1 MFKST
6 KPFRKVVF
14 VLLIILLLLSLS
26 QVFAAGIVVDEN
38 CTLAQAIASAN
49 ADTSPSGSSCIAGS
63 GADIITLTAEIILAQ
78 ALPQI
83 TSEIKIEGAGYAISG
98 DDSYRIF
105 DVGAAGDLTINNAVI
120 TKGAADTGGG
130 IAVNSGSLTVTD
142 STISDSAA
150 AQDGGGIAISDG
162 VAIITNS
169 VFSNNSAVVGGGGL
183 VIHSGVVV
191 IADSAVSSNTAS
203 QDGGGLAIHSGVVTI
218 TGSAFSSN
226 AAERNGG
233 GLVVGGSLTMQNST
247 IAGNSAPNGSGGGL
261 YATGSSIT
269 TLTHLT
275 FFGNSSAS
283 AGGGG
288 VHINQAAVHLRNSI
302 LYGSGGGDDCMGT
315 LAQDEGNL
323 IGRGNCS
330 TTALTDDPKLD
341 ALTGSPAYY
350 PLQSD
355 SPAIDA
361 ASSALCTTADQ
372 AGTPRPQEAACDIGA
387 FEYIRPVAAAAQ
399 QLLAESTEDP
409 FRPTKEPTLTPTP
422 TPTSTPRPSTC
433 LSMPNSG
440 IVVSGFHNSTQCQQL
455 DGGGIGIPSII
466 NDGFIDAVD
475 VWGYVLPGTQVCFR
489 QSGGSF
495 IFLDAETSPR
505 TIIELSLSYRIED
518 SVSEMICTQ
527 IDRPGSVILR

>member
-14 VLLIILLLLSLS
+14 VFIVILLLLSLS

-63 GADIITLTAEIILAQ
+63 GADIITLTADITLAQ

-98 DDSYRIF
+98 DDTYRIF
-105 DVGAAGDLTINNAVI
+105 DVGAAGDLTINNTTV
-120 TKGAADTGGG
+120 TKGIANTGGG

-142 STISDSAA
+142 SAISDSAA
-150 AQDGGGIAISDG
+150 DQDGGGIAISDG

-169 VFSNNSAVVGGGGL
+169 VISNNSAVGGGGGL

-203 QDGGGLAIHSGVVTI
+203 QDGGGIVIHSGVVTI
-218 TGSAFSSN
+218 TGSAISSN
-226 AAERNGG
+226 AVERDGG
-233 GLVVGGSLTMQNST
+233 GLAVSGSLTMQNST
-247 IAGNSAPNGSGGGL
+247 IANNSAPNGNGGGL
-261 YATGSSIT
+261 YATGSSVT

-275 FFGNSSAS
+275 FFGSSSA
-283 AGGGG
+283 GGG
-288 VHINQAAVHLRNSI
+288 VHINQAAVYLRNSI
-302 LYGSGGGDDCMGT
+302 LYGSSGDDCIGI

-372 AGTPRPQEAACDIGA
+372 AGTPRPQEVACDIGA
-387 FEYIRPVAAAAQ
+387 FEYIQPVAAAAQ
-399 QLLAESTEDP
+399 QLLAESTEEP
-409 FRPTKEPTLTPTP
+409 FKPTEE
-422 TPTSTPRPSTC
+422 PTSTPTPAPTATTQPSTC
-433 LSMPNSG
+433 RSMPDSG
-440 IVVSGFHNSTQCQQL
+440 IVISGFHNSTQCQRL

-466 NDGFIDAVD
+466 EAGFIDAVD

-505 TIIELSLSYRIED
+505 TIIELSLSYHIED
-518 SVSEMICTQ
+518 SVSKMICTQ

>member
-6 KPFRKVVF
+6 KPFRKAVF
-14 VLLIILLLLSLS
+14 VFIAILLPLSLS

-38 CTLAQAIASAN
+38 CALAQAIASAN

-63 GADIITLTAEIILAQ
+63 GADIITLTSDITLTQ
-78 ALPQI
+78 PLPQI
-83 TSEIKIEGAGYAISG
+83 TSEIKIAGAGYAISG
-98 DDSYRIF
+98 GGIYRIF

-120 TKGAADTGGG
+120 TQGAAQTGGG

-142 STISDSAA
+142 SAISNSAA
-150 AQDGGGIAISDG
+150 AQGGGGIAISDG

-169 VFSNNSAVVGGGGL
+169 VISNNSAAGGGGGL
-183 VIHSGVVV
+183 VIYSGVVV
-191 IADSAVSSNTAS
+191 IADSTVSSNTAS
-203 QDGGGLAIHSGVVTI
+203 QDGGGLVIHSGVVTI
-218 TGSAFSSN
+218 TGSAISGN
-226 AAERNGG
+226 AAARDGG
-233 GLVVGGSLTMQNST
+233 GLAVSGSLTIQNST
-247 IAGNSAPNGSGGGL
+247 IANNSAPNGNGGGL
-261 YATGSSIT
+261 YADAGSII

-275 FFGNSSAS
+275 FFGSAS
-283 AGGGG
+283 AGGGL
-288 VHINQAAVHLRNSI
+288 HINQSAVYLRNSI
-302 LYGSGGGDDCMGT
+302 LYGSSGDDCTGT
-315 LAQDEGNL
+315 LTQDEGNL

-330 TTALTDDPKLD
+330 AAALAADPKLD

-350 PLQSD
+350 PLQGD

-372 AGTPRPQEAACDIGA
+372 AGTPRPQEVACDIGA
-387 FEYIRPVAAAAQ
+387 FEYIRPVVAAAQ
-399 QLLAESTEDP
+399 QLLAESTEEL
-409 FRPTKEPTLTPTP
+409 FKPTEEPTSTPTP
-422 TPTSTPRPSTC
+422 TPTPTTQPSTC
-433 LSMPNSG
+433 RSMPDSG
-440 IVVSGFHNSTQCQQL
+440 IVISGFHNSTQCQRL

-466 NDGFIDAVD
+466 DAGFIDAVD

>member
-14 VLLIILLLLSLS
+14 VLIIILLLLSLS
-26 QVFAAGIVVDEN
+26 QVFAAGITVGEN

-49 ADTSPSGSSCIAGS
+49 ADTSPSGSSCVAGS
-63 GADIITLTAEIILAQ
+63 GADIITLTADITLAQ

-98 DDSYRIF
+98 SDTYQIF

-120 TKGAADTGGG
+120 TKGAAEIGGG

-142 STISDSAA
+142 SAFSNNSAIV
-150 AQDGGGIAISDG
+150 GGGIAISDG

-169 VFSNNSAVVGGGGL
+169 AFSNNSAVVGGGL
-183 VIHSGVVV
+183 IIYSGVVV
-191 IADSAVSSNTAS
+191 ITDSTVSSNTAT
-203 QDGGGLAIHSGVVTI
+203 QDGGGLSIHSGVVTI
-218 TGSAFSSN
+218 TGSAISSN
-226 AAERNGG
+226 AAERDGG
-233 GLVVGGSLTMQNST
+233 GLIVGGSLTMQNST
-247 IAGNSAPNGSGGGL
+247 IASNSAPNGNGGGL
-261 YATGSSIT
+261 YAIGSSIA

-330 TTALTDDPKLD
+330 ATALTSDPKLD

-372 AGTPRPQEAACDIGA
+372 AGTPRPQEVACDIGA

-399 QLLAESTEDP
+399 QLLAESTEDT
-409 FRPTKEPTLTPTP
+409 FKPTKEPTPIPTP

-440 IVVSGFHNSTQCQQL
+440 IVVSGFHNSTQCQRL

-466 NDGFIDAVD
+466 NAGFIDAVD
-475 VWGYVLPGTQVCFR
+475 IWGYVLPGTQVCFR